1 MPRYLFNV
9 ISGDNRRLDEI
20 GQDLAGDQAA
30 FDYAVRSLQQ
40 LLRMPS
46 GQQINAG
53 AYSIEVE
60 GADGHILFTVPLDLP
75 IVQRSDY

>member
-1 MPRYLFNV
+1 MERPSNQLHSSLY
-9 ISGDNRRLDEI
+9 
-20 GQDLAGDQAA
+20 
-30 FDYAVRSLQQ
+30 YAVRSLQQ